1 MRNPELGRKI
11 LDIID
16 TQPEKFQMSVFGAH
30 RYDPAGEVCGTVA
43 CLAGWAMLLSGYE
56 LDKDDIFLRPDG
68 TDVDS
73 EDGEARELLGM
84 SITDELSGYDGS
96 VHDPHAKVW
105 FDFFHG
111 PDRFRK
117 LVEKAEGEQR

>member
-16 TQPEKFQMSVFGAH
+16 MQPEKFRMSIFGAH
-30 RYDPAGEVCGTVA
+30 RYNETGEVCGTVG

-56 LDKDDIFLRPDG
+56 LDTDDIFIRPDG
-68 TDVDS
+68 TDVEN
-73 EDGEARELLGM
+73 EDAEARELLGM
-84 SITDELSGYDGS
+84 TITDELYGYDGS
-96 VHDPHAKVW
+96 QHDPCAKVW
-105 FDFFHG
+105 FDFSDG

-117 LVEKAEGEQR
+117 LVEKAEGEQE